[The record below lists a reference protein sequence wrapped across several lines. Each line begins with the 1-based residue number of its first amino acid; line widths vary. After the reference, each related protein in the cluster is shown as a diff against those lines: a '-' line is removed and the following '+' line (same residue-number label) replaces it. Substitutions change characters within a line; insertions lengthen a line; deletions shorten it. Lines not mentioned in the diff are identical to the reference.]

1 MTYPIPVPLV
11 DRSWRE
17 QVVHL
22 MQEGGPPSPD
32 VSEELQLRHLKLE
45 DLERGTFNQQVV
57 RFSHLGFS
65 QDQITEALNTCPITV
80 QEVLHLSNPATY
92 EIIEE
97 HLNGLTAHQIAK
109 RTGFSATY
117 VYKILKRYQFRPN
130 INRAP
135 ELSGRQQDEI
145 VRLSRQGLVNRAI
158 SQETGAT
165 IAQVKYLV
173 KQRGSRL

>member
-1 MTYPIPVPLV
+1 MR
-11 DRSWRE
+11 D
-17 QVVHL
+17 
-22 MQEGGPPSPD
+22 GGSPSSD
-32 VSEELQLRHLKLE
+32 VLEELQLRHLKLE
-45 DLERGTFNQQVV
+45 DLERGTFNQQVI

-65 QDQITEALNTCPITV
+65 QPQIAEVLQACPIAV
-80 QEVLHLSNPATY
+80 QGVLHLSNPSTY

-97 HLNGLTAHQIAK
+97 HLNGLTAHEIAK
-109 RTGFSATY
+109 RTGFSPTY

-145 VRLSRQGLVNRAI
+145 IRRWRNGEPNRMI

-173 KQRGSRL
+173 KQRGGRL

>member
-1 MTYPIPVPLV
+1 MTYPIPVPLA
-11 DRSWRE
+11 DRCWRE

-65 QDQITEALNTCPITV
+65 QDQITEALNTCPMTV

-92 EIIEE
+92 KIIEE

-109 RTGFSATY
+109 RTDFSATY

-135 ELSGRQQDEI
+135 ELTGRQQDEI
-145 VRLSRQGLVNRAI
+145 VRRYRSGESNRSI
-158 SQETGAT
+158 SQGTGAT
-165 IAQVKYLV
+165 LAQVKYLV
-173 KQRGSRL
+173 KQRGGRL